1 MGIYANI
8 EELAQK
14 GDKQGRI
21 RKLISLFRDGLI
33 YFVR

>member
-8 EELAQK
+8 EEIAQK
-14 GDKQGRI
+14 GDKESRI
-21 RKLISLFRDGLI
+21 RKLIPLFRDGLI